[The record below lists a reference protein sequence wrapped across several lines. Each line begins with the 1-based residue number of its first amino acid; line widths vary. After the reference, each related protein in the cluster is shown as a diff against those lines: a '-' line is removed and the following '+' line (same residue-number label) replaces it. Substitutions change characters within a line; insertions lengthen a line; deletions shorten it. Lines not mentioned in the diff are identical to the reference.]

1 MDDVRLY
8 SRDSGRVMAGPRRDR
23 QTGPAAGTGVRALA
37 DHARARG
44 RGREGVVTV
53 VLADDSDVYRRGMR
67 RAIEAD
73 ARLALVAEVAD
84 GAAALAA
91 IRELQPDV
99 ALLDL
104 QMPALDGVE
113 VCCRIQ
119 ADPPPH
125 RPRFVLVSAF
135 LTEDVAERAR
145 ACGMDHQL
153 DKTTPRR
160 EICDLLA
167 GDEPGGPG
175 VPDPG
180 PQIA

>member
-1 MDDVRLY
+1 MDD
-8 SRDSGRVMAGPRRDR
+8 MPT
-23 QTGPAAGTGVRALA
+23 QTIARPDAPAS
-37 DHARARG
+37 
-44 RGREGVVTV
+44 VVTV
-53 VLADDSDVYRRGMR
+53 VLADDSDIYRRGMR

-73 ARLALVAEVAD
+73 ARLALVAEVTD

-113 VCCRIQ
+113 ICCRIR
-119 ADPPPH
+119 ADPPA
-125 RPRFVLVSAF
+125 RLPRLVLVTAF
-135 LTEDVAERAR
+135 LSDDVAERAR

-160 EICDLLA
+160 HICDLLA
-167 GDEPGGPG
+167 GATADGAELSH
-175 VPDPG
+175 PG
-180 PQIA
+180 PQVA

>member
-1 MDDVRLY
+1 MDDVRLI
-8 SRDSGRVMAGPRRDR
+8 SRDSG
-23 QTGPAAGTGVRALA
+23 LA
-37 DHARARG
+37 P
-44 RGREGVVTV
+44 REGVVTV

-73 ARLALVAEVAD
+73 ARLALVAEVSD

-113 VCCRIQ
+113 VCCRIR
-119 ADPPPH
+119 ADPPPR
-125 RPRFVLVSAF
+125 RPRFVLVTAF
-135 LTEDVAERAR
+135 LSDDVAARAR

-167 GDEPGGPG
+167 GAVPSRPGAPG
-175 VPDPG
+175 RGAQLV
-180 PQIA
+180 